1 MKNYDFVVKSNLGVN
16 MDIKDIKH
24 LAELSKLEY
33 TDEELA
39 EFIPEFE
46 SAVELANVIKNA
58 DISGEIK
65 YNIMD
70 FSELREDVAK
80 DSTPVDELLANSPIV
95 RRDSIVVPRI
105 ME

>member
-1 MKNYDFVVKSNLGVN
+1 

-46 SAVELANVIKNA
+46 SAVELANIIKNA
-58 DISGEIK
+58 DISGDIK
-65 YNIMD
+65 YNVMD
-70 FSELREDVAK
+70 FSELREDEAK
-80 DSTPVDELLANSPIV
+80 ESTPVDELLANSPIV

>member
-1 MKNYDFVVKSNLGVN
+1 ME
-16 MDIKDIKH
+16 IKDIEH

-33 TDEELA
+33 TDQEMQ
-39 EFIPEFE
+39 EFLPQFE
-46 SAVELANVIKNA
+46 SLVELADVIKNA
-58 DISGEIK
+58 DISGSIEH
-65 YNIMD
+65 NVMD
-70 FSELREDVAK
+70 FNDLREDVAK